1 MIVLTQSI
9 AVPDMGVEGLLAYI
23 LSSSDLRRVQL
34 SILASS
40 FQQETGKRPKL
51 LFNLSEIAAEFW
63 STPITVLKKI
73 GDYPEYTSICGPDFH
88 LVADRVCCFV
98 KALRSLGI
106 EPVFFV
112 DPPADHDSSE
122 RLQELM
128 NENTEELANMYLIQ
142 QVLEHSRVQSLP
154 YDSCNSL
161 VNRQMLYSLRAES
174 TEVVFCTQQTDS
186 VIACYAQS
194 HPETCGI
201 VSDNSEF
208 AIISGCVL
216 FPLVDFDFE
225 NFTGLKNAVSVDKSP
240 GEIISMAITSAA
252 LAESLEIREDQLPDL
267 AVLCGME
274 GTGRFIRRLSVLTAL
289 GVEGSDVKEI
299 ATWLKHKDTP
309 LMANDVMRELC
320 LLHPDFRDALEQSYN
335 RFSSQRPSQVDSS
348 QTLSYASP
356 LYELVETEVLK
367 YGELAFSAAKQ
378 GNVWLDVLC
387 ENLNLGQ
394 PSVMELLRPIRK
406 NLYTLLGVREIREY
420 GRTTS
425 KPCEVRVVP
434 VCANQEE
441 VESSIKNLHSLRAM
455 DRCARLVAA
464 YRLTTVLSSQ
474 PVKDVTEIVDE
485 SSSQFPNMEWP
496 QLHKLALVCCSLAL
510 MAHLNKASWPS
521 LAITDRQLDA
531 LLVSSLTCATEGIIL
546 PHIVHVL
553 PSMRAVSISEW
564 FCVAL
569 DILYETLAI
578 LGVTDAS
585 PEPRNIFY
593 PMAFIPYHLAL
604 ESHSDLTSR
613 QEVDILSVK
622 TAMQTALSLPA
633 VEKFRSCVFD
643 TDELQP
649 LPDLIILCSAALNE
663 ILENSEELLPR
674 TMTASLEE
682 LVEPVKK
689 DEDSSEDS
697 SEDDDSS
704 PAPELEMQNERKKKP
719 LVWGKEELPIMEH
732 RGTILE
738 LIAGHQVVCIE
749 GETGCGKSSQVPQ
762 FILKQFQDSKILV
775 SQPNSLAAKKLSER
789 VTEELHVAAN
799 KLSERVTE
807 EMQVS
812 PDTVT
817 YCDELHTGNESAR
830 LVYGTNGFT
839 LQVCVY
845 IQ

>member
-1 MIVLTQSI
+1 MFTQSV
-9 AVPDMGVEGLLAYI
+9 AVADMSVELLMCI
-23 LSSSDLRRVQL
+23 LNSSDLRKVQL
-34 SILASS
+34 SVLASS
-40 FQQETGKRPKL
+40 FQQETGKLPEL

-63 STPITVLKKI
+63 STPIAVLKKI

-112 DPPADHDSSE
+112 GPPADHVSS
-122 RLQELM
+122 RGLQELM
-128 NENTEELANMYLIQ
+128 NKNAKKLANMYLIQ

-154 YDSCNSL
+154 FDNCNDL
-161 VNRQMLYSLRAES
+161 VKRQMLYSLRAES
-174 TEVVFCTQQTDS
+174 TKVVFCTQQTES

-194 HPETCGI
+194 HPETCGV
-201 VSDNSEF
+201 VSNNSQF

-216 FPLVDFDFE
+216 FPLVTFDIE
-225 NFTGLKNAVSVDKSP
+225 NFTGLQNAVSVDKSP
-240 GEIISMAITSAA
+240 GEIVSMAITSAA

-267 AVLCGME
+267 AVLCGMK
-274 GTGRFIRRLSVLTAL
+274 GFDKFIRRLSVLTAL

-299 ATWLKHKDTP
+299 AAWLKCKDTP
-309 LMANDVMRELC
+309 LMANSAMRELC

-335 RFSSQRPSQVDSS
+335 RFSQGPSKGDSS
-348 QTLSYASP
+348 RTSSYASP
-356 LYELVETEVLK
+356 LYELVETEMLK
-367 YGELAFSAAKQ
+367 YGKLAFSAAKR

-394 PSVMELLRPIRK
+394 PSMMELLRPIRK
-406 NLYTLLGVREIREY
+406 NLYTLLGVREIKEY

-434 VCANQEE
+434 ACASQEE

-464 YRLTTVLSSQ
+464 YRLTTALSSQ
-474 PVKDVTEIVDE
+474 SVKDMADIADGVVK
-485 SSSQFPNMEWP
+485 SSSQFPNIEWP

-531 LLVSSLTCATEGIIL
+531 LLVSSLTCATEGVIL

-553 PSMRAVSISEW
+553 PSMRAVSLSEW
-564 FCVAL
+564 FCVVL

-633 VEKFRSCVFD
+633 VMKFRSCVFD

-663 ILENSEELLPR
+663 ILENAEQLLPR

-682 LVEPVKK
+682 LVEPVEE
-689 DEDSSEDS
+689 DEDSSE
-697 SEDDDSS
+697 EDDPLAS
-704 PAPELEMQNERKKKP
+704 ELETQNERKKP

-732 RGTILE
+732 RETILE
-738 LIAGHQVVCIE
+738 LIASHQVVCIE

-762 FILKQFQDSKILV
+762 FILNQFQDSRILV

-789 VTEELHVAAN
+789 VTEELQ
-799 KLSERVTE
+799 E
-807 EMQVS
+807 S
-812 PDTVT
+812 PDTVVT
-817 YCDELHTGNESAR
+817 YCNELHTGNESAR
-830 LVYGTNGFT
+830 LVYGTNAFT
-839 LQVCVY
+839 LQVGVY
-845 IQ
+845 IS